1 MDTIKL
7 HSHSAREGI
16 CLGLPTMA
24 AEKYGLFSL
33 IIKYILKYTIVIVK

>member
-1 MDTIKL
+1 
-7 HSHSAREGI
+7 
-16 CLGLPTMA
+16 MA